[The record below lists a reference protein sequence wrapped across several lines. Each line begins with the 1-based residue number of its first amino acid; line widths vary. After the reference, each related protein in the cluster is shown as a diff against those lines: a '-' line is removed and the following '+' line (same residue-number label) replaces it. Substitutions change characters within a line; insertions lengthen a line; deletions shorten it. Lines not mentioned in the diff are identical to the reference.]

1 MLVGN
6 GHKKNC
12 EHHVRVIAFP
22 LFLTALPA
30 DNRCK
35 LFTQSRPL
43 IIIRNPPAD
52 ISPGTRDALQVF
64 VALNRD

>member
-6 GHKKNC
+6 GCKKNC
-12 EHHVRVIAFP
+12 EHHVQVIAFA

-30 DNRCK
+30 DNRCR
-35 LFTQSRPL
+35 FITQSRPL
-43 IIIRNPPAD
+43 IIIRKPPAD
-52 ISPGTRDALQVF
+52 ISPGIRDALQVF

>member
-12 EHHVRVIAFP
+12 EHHVRVIAFA

-35 LFTQSRPL
+35 LFAVPTSHNHPQSARGYF
-43 IIIRNPPAD
+43 
-52 ISPGTRDALQVF
+52 SRDT
-64 VALNRD
+64 